1 MKINAD
7 PSLLRLL
14 SAGQDAAR
22 TQQANARDNGVDAAA
37 QRRQARAGAAGT
49 FEPLPLKQADRKDKT
64 TNFAREAPL
73 GRPPKFI
80 APGQTL
86 NIVV

>member
-14 SAGQDAAR
+14 SASQDTARAAQNSARGAAQDAA
-22 TQQANARDNGVDAAA
+22 G
-37 QRRQARAGAAGT
+37 QRRQARAGAAQT
-49 FEPLPLKQADRKDKT
+49 FDALPLKQARPEKAPS
-64 TNFAREAPL
+64 FAREAPL